1 MGGKNNKT
9 EWRETNVRDETYVI
23 FIISTLYSEGDVCM
37 RCIKKDCAISLP
49 TSFIFEHCRLV
60 SQCNA
65 PPITSHSFAPTP
77 NGSRPPAHAPQSLT
91 SDAAAV
97 GGGQGDLNAH
107 RVLPIPTSSSS
118 CLCLLLAAFLFFLSV
133 SCCLSP
139 AVLSPSKSLAYL

>member
-91 SDAAAV
+91 SDTAAV
-97 GGGQGDLNAH
+97 GGG
-107 RVLPIPTSSSS
+107 REI
-118 CLCLLLAAFLFFLSV
+118 
-133 SCCLSP
+133 
-139 AVLSPSKSLAYL
+139 